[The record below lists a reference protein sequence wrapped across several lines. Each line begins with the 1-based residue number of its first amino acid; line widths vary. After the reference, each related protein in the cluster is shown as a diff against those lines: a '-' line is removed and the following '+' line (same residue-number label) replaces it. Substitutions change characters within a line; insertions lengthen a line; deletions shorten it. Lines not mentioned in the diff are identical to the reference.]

1 MNCLVATFI
10 LFSTWGRRDRAITSD
25 GGEEA
30 GANVLIHL
38 GLSLQ
43 TAEAKN
49 DSGRDNREWTYSM
62 KPAGTR
68 ADGRFSRGC
77 KGWHYPRTCLD
88 FFL

>member
-10 LFSTWGRRDRAITSD
+10 LLSTWGREDRAITSD

-49 DSGRDNREWTYSM
+49 DGGRDNREWTYYM

-68 ADGRFSRGC
+68 AER
-77 KGWHYPRTCLD
+77 P
-88 FFL
+88 FFAWLQGLALP